1 MHLRTLPY
9 DVADRLPTAKASTA
23 IWINNCI
30 SPSFVSASVQN
41 LLLHRQ
47 FNSHVVRSKSIL
59 EIDLEFRNPDKNCNI
74 LIYSRQFI
82 TAGSAMKAKKTSS
95 GATTTKDDKSRIQS
109 IGKMMGILECF
120 STINRQLSL
129 AQVATLSGLPRPTA
143 HRMLSAMKEI
153 GFIEQDARTGSYGL
167 GIRLFELGNIALAN
181 MDILREAKP
190 FMDRLSEVSGESSHL
205 GVFNGFEVIVV
216 EREVPAERQ
225 SRGIRPGESSP
236 AHCTGVGKAM
246 LAFQRSE
253 VIEQVIAAGLKVYTT
268 TTISTPEGLR
278 TELAAIRERGYAIDD
293 SEHQI
298 WVRCV
303 AAPIR
308 NSSGHVFASVSVTGP
323 ADRMTDAKIASL
335 APLVVQTADSISRQ
349 IGFEPTP

>member
-1 MHLRTLPY
+1 M
-9 DVADRLPTAKASTA
+9 TA
-23 IWINNCI
+23 
-30 SPSFVSASVQN
+30 
-41 LLLHRQ
+41 
-47 FNSHVVRSKSIL
+47 
-59 EIDLEFRNPDKNCNI
+59 
-74 LIYSRQFI
+74 
-82 TAGSAMKAKKTSS
+82 
-95 GATTTKDDKSRIQS
+95 KDDKSRIQS

-120 STINRQLSL
+120 STVNRHLSL
-129 AQVATLSGLPRPTA
+129 AQIATRSGLPRPTA

-153 GFIEQDARTGSYGL
+153 GFIEQDARSSSYGL

-190 FMDRLSEVSGESSHL
+190 FMDRLSKLTGESSHL

-216 EREVPAERQ
+216 EREEPAERQ
-225 SRGIRPGESSP
+225 SRGMQPSEASP
-236 AHCTGVGKAM
+236 AHCTGVGKAL
-246 LAFQRSE
+246 LAFQRAE
-253 VIEQVIAAGLKVYTT
+253 VVEQVISAGLKVYT

-278 TELAAIRERGYAIDD
+278 TELAAIRQRGYAIDD
-293 SEHQI
+293 SEHQV

-349 IGFEPTP
+349 IGFEPSP

>member
-1 MHLRTLPY
+1 
-9 DVADRLPTAKASTA
+9 
-23 IWINNCI
+23 
-30 SPSFVSASVQN
+30 
-41 LLLHRQ
+41 
-47 FNSHVVRSKSIL
+47 
-59 EIDLEFRNPDKNCNI
+59 
-74 LIYSRQFI
+74 
-82 TAGSAMKAKKTSS
+82 MKAKSLEAS
-95 GATTTKDDKSRIQS
+95 ADDKSRIQS
-109 IGKMMGILECF
+109 IGKMMSILECF
-120 STINRQLSL
+120 STVNRQLSL
-129 AQVATLSGLPRPTA
+129 AQLAAMSGLPRPTA

-190 FMDRLSEVSGESSHL
+190 FIDRLSKLSGESSHL

-216 EREVPAERQ
+216 EREEPADRQ
-225 SRGIRPGESSP
+225 SRSIQPNEASP
-236 AHCTGVGKAM
+236 AHCTGVGKAL
-246 LAFQRSE
+246 LAFQRPE

-268 TTISTPEGLR
+268 TTISTPAALR
-278 TELAAIRERGYAIDD
+278 KALEAIRKRGYAIDD
-293 SEHQI
+293 SEHQL

-323 ADRMTDAKIASL
+323 ADRMTDSKIASL

-349 IGFEPTP
+349 IGYEQAVS

>member
-1 MHLRTLPY
+1 
-9 DVADRLPTAKASTA
+9 
-23 IWINNCI
+23 
-30 SPSFVSASVQN
+30 
-41 LLLHRQ
+41 
-47 FNSHVVRSKSIL
+47 
-59 EIDLEFRNPDKNCNI
+59 
-74 LIYSRQFI
+74 
-82 TAGSAMKAKKTSS
+82 MKAKSLEASS
-95 GATTTKDDKSRIQS
+95 DDKSRIQS
-109 IGKMMGILECF
+109 IGKMMSILECF
-120 STINRQLSL
+120 STVNRQLSL
-129 AQVATLSGLPRPTA
+129 AQLAAMSGLPRPTA

-190 FMDRLSEVSGESSHL
+190 FIDRLSKLSGESSHL

-216 EREVPAERQ
+216 EREEPADRQ
-225 SRGIRPGESSP
+225 SRSIQPNEASP
-236 AHCTGVGKAM
+236 AHCTGVGKAL
-246 LAFQRSE
+246 LAFQRPE

-268 TTISTPEGLR
+268 TTISTPAALR
-278 TELAAIRERGYAIDD
+278 KALEAIRKRGYAIDD
-293 SEHQI
+293 SEHQL

-323 ADRMTDAKIASL
+323 ADRMTDSKIASL

-349 IGFEPTP
+349 IGYEQAVS